1 MKLKHSKELAAKRRI
16 RIRHKISGVATR
28 PRLAVR
34 FSQKHIYAQVI
45 DDRAGRTLACA
56 TSLAKDIRDSKLK
69 PNLAGAKVLGE
80 RLALA
85 AQKAGVTTVVFD
97 RGGRR
102 YHGCVKTFADAARA
116 GGLKF

>member
-1 MKLKHSKELAAKRRI
+1 MKLKHSKELALRRRT
-16 RIRHKISGVATR
+16 RIRHKISGEASR
-28 PRLAVR
+28 PRLSVR

-45 DDRAGRTLACA
+45 DDRAGRTLASA
-56 TSLAKDIRDSKLK
+56 SSLAKDLREKKLR

-80 RLALA
+80 HLAGA
-85 AQKAGVTTVVFD
+85 AQKAGVVTVVFD

-102 YHGCVKTFADAARA
+102 YHGCVKVFADAARA